1 MRLMLLAAAAAALFA
16 GDVGVVCCGVAV
28 HLSLVSR
35 TLSYMPEAVN
45 QDVGYSQTG
54 AFFPDAFY
62 SCMGLSDAAEDSH
75 WPPFLKI
82 AVEYWWE
89 KYNNGHQG
97 PEYNKFGDW
106 LKNPFRAA
114 QSVLRKERKSSGDQL
129 KAFIYGILTHQV
141 ADVSWH
147 SLGVKQGLLIML
159 TRMEFDGDIDRAH
172 SVLDTG
178 GDMILLKRL
187 LNSGHDLEWFNK
199 GKLAWNYPTDD
210 IIEIYKRAG
219 YAVSKSSLDYCM
231 IRGKAALE
239 TEFRI
244 AKPGFVGFANQS
256 PLLLEALED
265 YYLGGMMEMTMAIR
279 HCIDRLDHWFEVGP
293 DEDPWDLCQVFDQKR
308 PSIGQETYTIWP
320 STDEEYVKIEQVP
333 VNERV
338 SWEHVVSSHP
348 WFSSRNDGP
357 TILTTGMSQGLF
369 GKSVAFGNFLEGL
382 PSIAFSA
389 PFESAD
395 DGSPKGS
402 VYVMALSELLD
413 EGKSSEDQ
421 RRKKQIRSGPS
432 SVYEYN
438 ERYGDKL
445 ATIEIAGEDILVVSR
460 PGISKLDFY
469 YQGMPIAHINFDP
482 VQTEYGELGRKL
494 VGEELLVAD
503 VDGDGIQ
510 DLVVGSPRSDV
521 DGISQEGE
529 VFIIYGNSFAEFVKR
544 SIVGG
549 AKNAMRLE
557 DQLRVNVIHL
567 PAHGR
572 DPKVGYSL
580 FGRRLSMAGL
590 TLLIGAPGR
599 SKVYGFTQSGKKL
612 AFELQPDTD
621 INSYTGFGNDIVAS
635 TDSWVAVSNSHE
647 NVEYSS
653 MKQCMQCGVIYM
665 FRISEDGRVY
675 RQAKLSPP
683 DGRSF
688 DRFGQNGVLIDN
700 STLYI
705 TSPYANNDRGVI
717 WRVDLSRNIDD
728 TTTAD
733 QIISQG
739 PPPYSSGF
747 GSAIN
752 GIQLPNNQTL
762 LAIGMP
768 YYGSTYNSLLQ
779 GAVAIY
785 LL

>member
-1 MRLMLLAAAAAALFA
+1 MKPISLAAVAVALIV
-16 GDVGVVCCGVAV
+16 GDVGVLCCGVAV

-35 TLSYMPEAVN
+35 TLPYMPERVN
-45 QDVGYSQTG
+45 QQVGYSQTG

-89 KYNNGHQG
+89 KYNNGHHGRQ
-97 PEYNKFGDW
+97 YKVSD
-106 LKNPFRAA
+106 LIKSPFRAI
-114 QSVLRKERKSSGDQL
+114 QSVLKKEDRSSGDQL

-141 ADVSWH
+141 SDVSWH

-159 TRMEFDGDIDRAH
+159 AQMEFDGDADKAH

-178 GDMILLKRL
+178 GDMILLKQL
-187 LNSGHDLEWFNK
+187 LNSGQDLGWFNK
-199 GKLAWNYPTDD
+199 GKLAWNYPTED

-219 YAVSKSSLDYCM
+219 YPISSSSLDYCM

-244 AKPGFVGFANQS
+244 AKPGFIGFANQS
-256 PLLLEALED
+256 PLLLESLED
-265 YYLGGMMEMTMAIR
+265 YYLGGMLEMTMAVR
-279 HCIDRLDHWFEVGP
+279 HCIDGLDRWFQLGP
-293 DEDPWDLCQVFDQKR
+293 DEDPWDICQVFDQKR
-308 PSIGQETYTIWP
+308 PSIEQETFTVWL
-320 STDEEYVKIEQVP
+320 SNDEENVTIEQVP
-333 VNERV
+333 VGERIRYEPCDQV
-338 SWEHVVSSHP
+338 ASA
-348 WFSSRNDGP
+348 SRDDGP
-357 TILTTGMSQGLF
+357 TILTTGMAQGLF
-369 GKSVAFGNFLEGL
+369 GKSITFGSFLDGI

-402 VYVMALSELLD
+402 VYIMALSELVD
-413 EGKSSEDQ
+413 EGQSSQ
-421 RRKKQIRSGPS
+421 GGRRRMTQIRPEST
-432 SVYEYN
+432 VYEYN

-445 ATIEIAGEDILVVSR
+445 ATIKIAGEDILVVSR

-469 YQGMPIAHINFDP
+469 YQGVPVAHINFDH
-482 VQTEYGELGRKL
+482 VQTVYGELGRKL

-503 VDGDGIQ
+503 VDGDGVQ
-510 DLVVGSPRSDV
+510 DLVIGSPRSDV

-529 VFIIYGNSFAEFVKR
+529 VFIIYGNSFAEFLKR
-544 SIVGG
+544 SIAGG
-549 AKNAMRLE
+549 AKNAMHME
-557 DQLRVNVIHL
+557 DHLRVNVIHL
-567 PAHGR
+567 PAHDR
-572 DPKVGYSL
+572 DPNSGYSL
-580 FGRRLSMAGL
+580 FGKRLSMAGS
-590 TLLIGAPGR
+590 TLLIGSPGR
-599 SKVYGFTQSGKKL
+599 GKVYGFSQGANNKL
-612 AFELQPDTD
+612 AFELQPDTG
-621 INSYTGFGNDIVAS
+621 INSYTGFGGDIVAS
-635 TDSWVAVSNSHE
+635 AGDWIVVSNSHE

-665 FRISEDGRVY
+665 FRVSEDGKPY
-675 RQAKLSPP
+675 RHAKLSPP

-688 DRFGQNGVLIDN
+688 DRFGQNGAVIGN
-700 STLYI
+700 STLYV
-705 TSPYANNDRGVI
+705 TSSFANNDRGVI

-728 TTTAD
+728 ATTTAD

-752 GIQLPNNQTL
+752 GIQLPNHQTI

-768 YYGSTYNSLLQ
+768 YYGSTYSSLLQ
-779 GAVAIY
+779 GAVAVY
-785 LL
+785 LF

>member
-1 MRLMLLAAAAAALFA
+1 MRLILLAAAIALIA

-35 TLSYMPEAVN
+35 TLNYMPEAVN
-45 QDVGYSQTG
+45 RDVGYSQTG

-62 SCMGLSDAAEDSH
+62 SCMGLSEAAEDSH

-82 AVEYWWE
+82 AVEYWRE
-89 KYNNGHQG
+89 KYHNSHQG
-97 PEYNKFGDW
+97 VRDNKFSTW

-114 QSVLRKERKSSGDQL
+114 QNVLRKDEKSSGDQL

-159 TRMEFDGDIDRAH
+159 ARMEFDNDIDRAH

-178 GDMILLKRL
+178 GDMIFLKRL
-187 LNSGHDLEWFNK
+187 LNSGYDLGWFNK
-199 GKLAWNYPTDD
+199 GKLAWNYPTSD
-210 IIEIYKRAG
+210 IIEIYRRAG
-219 YAVSKSSLDYCM
+219 YSVSSSSLDYCM

-265 YYLGGMMEMTMAIR
+265 YFLGGMLEMTMAIR
-279 HCIDRLDHWFEVGP
+279 HCIDGLDRWFEVGS
-293 DEDPWDLCQVFDQKR
+293 DEDPWDLCQVFDHKR
-308 PSIGQETYTIWP
+308 PTISQEAYTIFL
-320 STDEEYVKIEQVP
+320 SNDEEYVKIQRTLLDV
-333 VNERV
+333 RA
-338 SWEHVVSSHP
+338 SWEDRPVKLTT
-348 WFSSRNDGP
+348 RNDGP
-357 TILTTGMSQGLF
+357 TILTTGMTQGLF
-369 GKSVAFGNFLEGL
+369 GKSLAFGNFLDGL

-402 VYVMALSELLD
+402 VYIMALSELLD
-413 EGKSSEDQ
+413 EGESSKRQ
-421 RRKKQIRSGPS
+421 RRMKQIRSESP
-432 SVYEYN
+432 SVYEFN
-438 ERYGDKL
+438 ERYGEKL
-445 ATIEIAGEDILVVSR
+445 ATVEIAGEDILVVSR

-469 YQGMPIAHINFDP
+469 YQGIPIAHIDFGP

-529 VFIIYGNSFAEFVKR
+529 VFIIYGSTLTEFLKK
-544 SIVGG
+544 SITGG
-549 AKNAMRLE
+549 TKNAVHLADR
-557 DQLRVNVIHL
+557 LRVNVIHL
-567 PAHGR
+567 PSHDR
-572 DPKVGYSL
+572 EPNVGYSL
-580 FGRRLSMAGL
+580 FGRRLSMAGS

-599 SKVYGFTQSGKKL
+599 GKVYGFTHGGKKL
-612 AFELQPDTD
+612 AFELQPDAD

-635 TDSWVAVSNSHE
+635 TDNWIVVSNSHE

-665 FRISEDGRVY
+665 FRISDDGRVY

-688 DRFGQNGVLIDN
+688 DRFGQNGVLISN

-705 TSPYANNDRGVI
+705 TSPFANNDRGVI
-717 WRVDLSRNIDD
+717 WRVDLSRIIDD
-728 TTTAD
+728 TTVD

-752 GIQLPNNQTL
+752 GVQLPNNQTL
-762 LAIGMP
+762 VAIGMP
-768 YYGSTYNSLLQ
+768 YYGSTYNSLLE
-779 GAVAIY
+779 GAVAVY